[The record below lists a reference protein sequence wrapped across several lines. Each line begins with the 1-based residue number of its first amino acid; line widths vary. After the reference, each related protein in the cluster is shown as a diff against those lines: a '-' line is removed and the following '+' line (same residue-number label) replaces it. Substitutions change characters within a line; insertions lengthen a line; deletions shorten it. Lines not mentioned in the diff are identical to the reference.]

1 MSSSTIRAAALLKPP
16 LGSRTVVPPTSTIGA
31 MAPMEAIW
39 NSGDAHRLTSWSP
52 KSRRARMSVSDW
64 HCRFWW
70 ESTAPLGRPVVPE
83 VALTRRS
90 RWAAATALT
99 RSYSCAQV
107 VDAPS
112 KRRYTLMSAQG
123 IAGNGWEDPMYEN
136 LTRLDLVG
144 PALARALGDPGWER
158 LEASLVSGGK
168 SNLTFELT
176 SDAGEAVLRRPPDG
190 PLLPRAHDMGREARV
205 QRALAATPVP
215 VPAILLQDA
224 GELIGV
230 PFYVMEKVDGYV
242 IRDTLPAGWAETAQ
256 ERHAIA
262 DVLVDTLADLHAV
275 DPDEVGLSGFGRPVG
290 LGERQL
296 RRWSEQWERSKS
308 RDVPAVE
315 ELGRRLR
322 ADPPK
327 GAGGAIVHGD
337 FRIDNCLLARDMP
350 PAVQAVLD
358 WELATLGEP
367 LADLGLFLFYWREP
381 GETKPVLTPAP
392 TMLAGFPPRAYLAER
407 YAKRT
412 GTDLSYLP
420 AWIALAHF
428 KAAAIAQG
436 IAARVQAGSMA
447 GQEFGDIDGEVDR
460 IAADG
465 LALLTGGS

>member
-1 MSSSTIRAAALLKPP
+1 
-16 LGSRTVVPPTSTIGA
+16 
-31 MAPMEAIW
+31 
-39 NSGDAHRLTSWSP
+39 
-52 KSRRARMSVSDW
+52 
-64 HCRFWW
+64 
-70 ESTAPLGRPVVPE
+70 
-83 VALTRRS
+83 
-90 RWAAATALT
+90 
-99 RSYSCAQV
+99 
-107 VDAPS
+107 
-112 KRRYTLMSAQG
+112 
-123 IAGNGWEDPMYEN
+123 MYEN
-136 LTRLDLVG
+136 LTRLNLVG
-144 PALARALGDPGWER
+144 PALARALGDPGWAR

-205 QRALAATPVP
+205 QRALAATAVP
-215 VPAILLQDA
+215 VPAILLEDA

-230 PFYVMEKVDGYV
+230 PFYVMGKVDGYV
-242 IRDTLPAGWAETAQ
+242 IRDTLPAGWAESARD
-256 ERHAIA
+256 RHAIA

-275 DPDEVGLSGFGRPVG
+275 DPEAVGLSGFGRPAG

-296 RRWSEQWERSKS
+296 RRWSEQWERSRS

-327 GAGGAIVHGD
+327 GPGGAIAHGD
-337 FRIDNCLLARDMP
+337 YRIDNCLLGERLP
-350 PAVQAVLD
+350 PTVEAVLD

-381 GETKPVLTPAP
+381 GEAKPVLTPAP
-392 TMLAGFPPRAYLAER
+392 TMLPGFPSRAYLAER

-412 GTDLSYLP
+412 GADLSDLP
-420 AWIALAHF
+420 AWVALAHF
-428 KAAAIAQG
+428 KTAVIAQG

-465 LALLTGGS
+465 LALLTGGG